1 MEEPWYVR
9 AFATEYLELYRHRS
23 PAQGRQQ
30 VQQLLAAGL
39 LPKSGRV
46 LDLCCGAGRHLQPM
60 RDAGLQAWGLDLS
73 QQLLASGGLAGIAV
87 RADARATPFA
97 DATFDCVTN
106 LFSSFGYFP
115 TDDAHHAVLAEVA
128 RVLRPG
134 GKLVLD
140 HMNAAVTVRELEPL
154 SVEQRDGLTLRQT
167 RRYDSV
173 GRRVIKEVEYLPAGL
188 PPRHWHESV
197 RLFEP
202 AELDAFL
209 AQAGLRV
216 TARYADL
223 DATVFKESTSNR
235 QVVIAIRGDS
245 A

>member
-1 MEEPWYVR
+1 MDEPWYVR

-30 VQQLLAAGL
+30 VQQLIAAGL
-39 LPKSGRV
+39 LPKTGCV

-73 QQLLASGGLAGIAV
+73 QQLLVSGELAGVAV
-87 RADARATPFA
+87 RADARAIPFA

-128 RVLRPG
+128 RVLKPG

-140 HMNAAVTVRELEPL
+140 HMNAQVTIRELKPL

-167 RRYDSV
+167 RRYDTQS
-173 GRRVIKEVEYLPAGL
+173 RRVIKEVEYIPQGL

-209 AQAGLRV
+209 AQAGLTV
-216 TARYADL
+216 SARYGDL
-223 DATVFKESTSNR
+223 DASVFKESTSNR
-235 QVVIAIRGDS
+235 QVVVAQKGDS
-245 A
+245 T

>member
-1 MEEPWYVR
+1 MDEPWYIR
-9 AFATEYLELYRHRS
+9 AFATEYLDLYRHRS

-30 VQQLLAAGL
+30 VQQMLGANL
-39 LPKSGRV
+39 LPRGGRV
-46 LDLCCGAGRHLQPM
+46 LDLCCGAGRHLLPM
-60 RDAGLQAWGLDLS
+60 RDAGLQAFGLDLS
-73 QQLLASGGLAGIAV
+73 QQLLQAGGLGGAAV
-87 RADARATPFA
+87 RADARVIPFA

-115 TDDAHHAVLAEVA
+115 DDDAHHSVLAEIA
-128 RVLRPG
+128 RVLKPG
-134 GKLVLD
+134 GRLILD
-140 HMNAAVTVRELEPL
+140 HMNAQVTIRELQAL
-154 SVEQRDGLTLRQT
+154 TVEKRDGLTLRQS
-167 RRYDSV
+167 RRYDTAT
-173 GRRVIKEVEYLPAGL
+173 RRVIKEVEYIPDGL

-209 AQAGLRV
+209 ARAGLRV
-216 TARYADL
+216 AARYADL

-235 QVVIAIRGDS
+235 QVVIATRGDS